1 MFMWLSQHRQRILQ
15 LVGTILAVVLIV
27 VLLRDEGWQAIL
39 QAFGQIKKINLFWA
53 ALLFVAARLSVV
65 GRWHTLLRSG
75 GIKMRVQDSAAL
87 TFTSL
92 FASNFLPTTVGGDL
106 VRLAGAMQ
114 MGFDRAVC
122 LASIAA
128 DRLMGMLGM
137 SMMAPVGL
145 WYSWGLIQLG
155 AISSSFVFLQK
166 PFEFV
171 KRTFS
176 VFGIWIKKPTSLL
189 GSLSFAWLNM
199 ICQFAAMYI
208 FARDLGSHAP
218 FLLIAGLWSLI
229 YFITLIPISING
241 YGVQELS
248 STYLLSHVAGLT
260 PAVSLSIAVLLRA
273 YFILSSLP
281 GALFLPSILSAMAQ
295 QKKASASSDILL

>member
-1 MFMWLSQHRQRILQ
+1 MSAWWSKNRRLILQ
-15 LVGTILAVVLIV
+15 LVGTVLAIGLIV
-27 VLLRDEGWQAIL
+27 VLLREEGWQDIL
-39 QAFGQIKKINLFWA
+39 AAFKQIKPINLFWA
-53 ALLFVAARLSVV
+53 ALLFLLARFSVV
-65 GRWHTLLRSG
+65 GRWYMLLRSG

-137 SMMAPVGL
+137 SMMAPLGL
-145 WYSWGLIQLG
+145 WYSWGVLQNS
-155 AISSSFVFLQK
+155 AAFSFVAFLQK
-166 PFEFV
+166 PFDFI

-176 VFGIWIKKPTSLL
+176 VFGIWLKKPSGLF
-189 GSLSFAWLNM
+189 GSLAFAWLNM
-199 ICQFAAMYI
+199 LCQFSAMYL
-208 FARDLGSHAP
+208 FAKDLGSHAP
-218 FLLIAGLWSLI
+218 FWMIASLWSLI

-281 GALFLPSILSAMAQ
+281 GALFLPSILSAMAE
-295 QKKASASSDILL
+295 QKKDLSSVKILS